1 MKYKKCPRC
10 DMNYVSETQNFCTIC
25 LAEMSGKSTNF
36 DPIEWDFC
44 PFCEKNKL
52 KNGEEMCKK
61 CMEKR
66 RKNTSCDD
74 I

>member
-1 MKYKKCPRC
+1 
-10 DMNYVSETQNFCTIC
+10 MNYVSETQNFCTIC